1 MRLQDTFNIAFK
13 GLRERRVRAAL
24 SILSVVVGVAAI
36 LALVSQTQ
44 GIQDSIVA
52 SLQTLGPTS
61 ILLTPRTS
69 QLTQADVAKIG
80 SVGGVQEVIPMVT
93 DRLSLSQGGQV
104 SQVSVIGVSSEGIR
118 TLIGEIRIVE
128 GTIYPPTTAPLAVV
142 GHNVAFPTTQGGQQM
157 AHVGQPLILE
167 QRVGQVTRRITVDV
181 IGILD
186 KYGSTPFLATDDAV
200 FLPLDAAMKQ
210 SNRKA
215 FNLMLVKAA
224 DVNSVQ
230 VVSTSLTNIYG
241 SSLQVQ
247 SIQQISQTVSQIV
260 GQFSILL
267 GTVAA
272 ISLSVASLGI
282 MNIMLVSVYERMRE
296 IGILKSVGFK
306 DRDIL
311 SMFLSEAVIIGLL
324 GGLLGLVAG
333 WALSNVL
340 PALVTNL
347 FRPGQGG
354 AAGSSGQ
361 IGFVQLQSFAYTP
374 VITPNIVASA
384 ITVALVVSVVAGMYP
399 AWRASKMEPI
409 RALRSD

>member
-13 GLRERRVRAAL
+13 GLRQRRVRAAL

-69 QLTQADVAKIG
+69 QLTQADVAKIA

-118 TLIGEIRIVE
+118 TLIGEIRLVD

-157 AHVGQPLILE
+157 AQVGQPLILE

-200 FLPLDAAMKQ
+200 FLSLDAAMRQ

-224 DVNSVQ
+224 EVDMVQ
-230 VVSTSLTNIYG
+230 VVTTSLTNIYG

-282 MNIMLVSVYERMRE
+282 TNIMLVSVYERMRE

-324 GGLLGLVAG
+324 GGLLGLGAG
-333 WALSNVL
+333 WALSSIL
-340 PALVTNL
+340 PTLVTNL
-347 FRPGQGG
+347 FRPGQ
-354 AAGSSGQ
+354 ASSSGQ

-374 VITPNIVASA
+374 VITPNIVAA
-384 ITVALVVSVVAGMYP
+384 ALTVALVVSVIAGMYP

-409 RALRSD
+409 RALRSE

>member
-13 GLRERRVRAAL
+13 GLKERRVRAAL

-69 QLTQADVAKIG
+69 QLTQADVAKIV
-80 SVGGVQEVIPMVT
+80 SVGGVQDVIPMVT
-93 DRLSLSQGGQV
+93 DRLSLTQGGQV

-118 TLIGEIRIVE
+118 TLIGEIRLVE

-142 GHNVAFPTTQGGQQM
+142 GHNVAFPTAQGGQQM
-157 AHVGQPLILE
+157 AQVGQPLILE

-186 KYGSTPFLATDDAV
+186 KYGSSPFLATDDAV
-200 FLPLDAAMKQ
+200 FLPLDAAMRQ

-215 FNLMLVKAA
+215 FNLMLVKSA
-224 DVNSVQ
+224 DVDSVQ

-324 GGLLGLVAG
+324 GGLLGLGAG
-333 WALSNVL
+333 WALSSIL
-340 PALVTNL
+340 PTLVTNL

-354 AAGSSGQ
+354 GSGQ
-361 IGFVQLQSFAYTP
+361 MGFVQLQSFSYTP
-374 VITPNIVASA
+374 VITPNIVISA

-409 RALRSD
+409 RALRSE

>member
-1 MRLQDTFNIAFK
+1 MRPQDIFSLAFK
-13 GLRERRVRAAL
+13 GLKERRVRAIL

-44 GIQDSIVA
+44 GIQESVIN

-69 QLTQADVAKIG
+69 ALTQTDVAKIL
-80 SVGGVQEVIPMVT
+80 SVGGVEQVIPMVT
-93 DRLSLSQGGQV
+93 DRWNVIQAGLTTSA
-104 SQVSVIGVSSEGIR
+104 SVIGVSSEGMK
-118 TLIGEIRIVE
+118 TLIGEIRLVE
-128 GTIYPPTTAPLAVV
+128 GSIYPPTTAPLAVV
-142 GHNVAFPTTQGGQQM
+142 GYNLAFPTSQGGQQ
-157 AHVGQPLILE
+157 VVYSGQPLILE
-167 QRVGQVTRRITVDV
+167 RRVGTITKRTAIQVV
-181 IGILD
+181 GILE
-186 KYGSTPFLATDDAV
+186 KYGSTPYLSTDDSV
-200 FLPLDAAMKQ
+200 FLPLDAAMTL

-215 FNLMLVKAA
+215 FNLMLVKALGV
-224 DVNSVQ
+224 DNVQ
-230 VVSTSLTNIYG
+230 LVTTSLTSIYG
-241 SSLQVQ
+241 NSLQVQ
-247 SIQQISQTVSQIV
+247 SIQQISQTVSQII

-311 SMFLSEAVIIGLL
+311 SMFLSEAIIIGFLGGFIGLL
-324 GGLLGLVAG
+324 AG
-333 WALSNVL
+333 YGLSNIL

-347 FRPGQGG
+347 FRPG
-354 AAGSSGQ
+354 GSTGQ
-361 IGFVQLQSFAYTP
+361 IGFVQLQSFSYTP
-374 VITPNIVASA
+374 VISPDIVTLALSVA
-384 ITVALVVSVVAGMYP
+384 IIVSMVAGMYP

-409 RALRSD
+409 KALKNE

>member
-13 GLRERRVRAAL
+13 GLKERRVRAAL

-69 QLTQADVAKIG
+69 QLTQADVAKII

-93 DRLSLSQGGQV
+93 DRLSLTQGGQV
-104 SQVSVIGVSSEGIR
+104 SQVSVIGVSSQDIR
-118 TLIGEIRIVE
+118 TLIGEIRLVE

-142 GHNVAFPTTQGGQQM
+142 GHNVAFPTAQGGQQM
-157 AHVGQPLILE
+157 AQVGQPLILE
-167 QRVGQVTRRITVDV
+167 QRVGQVTRRIMVDV

-186 KYGSTPFLATDDAV
+186 KYGSSPFLSTDDSI
-200 FLPLDAAMKQ
+200 FLPLDAAMRQ

-215 FNLMLVKAA
+215 FNLMLVKAV
-224 DVNSVQ
+224 DVDRVQ

-282 MNIMLVSVYERMRE
+282 TNIMLVSVYERMRE

-324 GGLLGLVAG
+324 GGLLGLGAG
-333 WALSNVL
+333 WALSSIL
-340 PALVTNL
+340 PTLVTSL
-347 FRPGQGG
+347 FRPNQG
-354 AAGSSGQ
+354 GSSGQ
-361 IGFVQLQSFAYTP
+361 MGFV
-374 VITPNIVASA
+374 
-384 ITVALVVSVVAGMYP
+384 
-399 AWRASKMEPI
+399 
-409 RALRSD
+409 

>member
-13 GLRERRVRAAL
+13 GLKERRVRAAL

-69 QLTQADVAKIG
+69 QLTQADVAKII

-93 DRLSLSQGGQV
+93 DRLSLTQGGQV
-104 SQVSVIGVSSEGIR
+104 SQVSVIGVSSQDIR
-118 TLIGEIRIVE
+118 TLIGEIRLVE

-142 GHNVAFPTTQGGQQM
+142 GHNVAFPTAQGGQQM
-157 AHVGQPLILE
+157 AQVGQPLILE
-167 QRVGQVTRRITVDV
+167 QRVGQVTRRIMVDV

-186 KYGSTPFLATDDAV
+186 KYGSSPFLSTDDSI
-200 FLPLDAAMKQ
+200 FLPLDAAMRQ

-215 FNLMLVKAA
+215 FNLMLVKAV
-224 DVNSVQ
+224 DVDRVQ

-282 MNIMLVSVYERMRE
+282 TNIMLVSVYERMRE

-324 GGLLGLVAG
+324 GGLLGLGAG
-333 WALSNVL
+333 WALSSIL
-340 PALVTNL
+340 PTLVTSL
-347 FRPGQGG
+347 FRPNQG
-354 AAGSSGQ
+354 GSSGQ
-361 IGFVQLQSFAYTP
+361 MGFVQLQSFAYTP
-374 VITPNIVASA
+374 VITPDIVAA
-384 ITVALVVSVVAGMYP
+384 ALTVALVVSVVAGMYP

-409 RALRSD
+409 RALRSE

>member
-1 MRLQDTFNIAFK
+1 MRFQDTFNIAFK

-44 GIQDSIVA
+44 GIQDSIVT

-69 QLTQADVAKIG
+69 QLTQADVAKIA

-118 TLIGEIRIVE
+118 TLIGEIRLVD

-142 GHNVAFPTTQGGQQM
+142 GHNVAFPTAQGGQQM
-157 AHVGQPLILE
+157 ARVGQPLILE

-200 FLPLDAAMKQ
+200 FLSLDAAMRQ

-215 FNLMLVKAA
+215 FNLMLVKAV
-224 DVNSVQ
+224 DVDSVQ

-282 MNIMLVSVYERMRE
+282 TNIMLVSVYERMRE

-324 GGLLGLVAG
+324 GGLLGLGAG
-333 WALSNVL
+333 WALSSIL
-340 PALVTNL
+340 PTLVTNL
-347 FRPGQGG
+347 FRPGQGS
-354 AAGSSGQ
+354 SSGQ

-374 VITPNIVASA
+374 VITPNIVAA
-384 ITVALVVSVVAGMYP
+384 ALTVALVVSVIAGMYP

-409 RALRSD
+409 RALRSE